1 MGTKANFHGPAF
13 AGLETTEQLSD
24 EQIDARALELLAQ
37 LTQDEKIKMM
47 SGDLPF
53 WLGMADMMGGGYADH
68 PWVAGAVPR
77 LGIPGVRFAD
87 GPRGVIM
94 DGGTT
99 FPVSMGRGATFDPEL
114 EERVGDVIGRELRAM
129 GGNFFGGV
137 CINLLRH
144 PAWGRAQETYGE
156 DPIHLGEFGA
166 ALVRGVQKHV
176 MACAKH
182 YALNSM
188 ENARFSV
195 DVTIAPR
202 PLHEIYL
209 RHFKRAVEEGVASIM
224 SAYNSVNGEWCGQNY
239 TLLTEILKK
248 QWSFQGFVMTD
259 FIFGMRD
266 SKKAALAGQDI
277 EMPFDMIHRQHL
289 KSLVE
294 RGEVPLERID
304 DAALRV
310 LRQQIRFAQGRDPR
324 EYSLDIVASEA
335 HRKIARE
342 VAEKSIVLLKN
353 EGGLLPL
360 KEVKKLAVI
369 GKLAAVPNTGD
380 GGSSNTRPP
389 YVITPLQGLQEA
401 LTGQAEIVYDD
412 GSDPVRAA
420 QVAGGAEVAIVVAGY
435 TQLDEGEYVSPD
447 AMAELSKNFPP
458 PTPEEAPIA
467 QAMVENMGATNS
479 MENAMPPG
487 GDRKLLT
494 LHPEDE
500 ALIQAVAASTPR
512 MVVAMMGG
520 SAIITENWRQ
530 QVPAILMLWYPG
542 MEGGHAFADILLGK
556 VNPSGKLPCVF
567 AARSEDLPYYDMNA
581 KAITYDL
588 WHGYRKLERDG
599 AVPAFP
605 FGFGLSYTA
614 FELGHLR
621 LSETSLGVG
630 DTLTATLDVTNCGS
644 VAGDTVVQAYVAV
657 PTSQVERAPKELKAF
672 KRVGLE
678 PGETKTVQL
687 DIPVKDLAYYDEQ
700 AGWTVERTSYTLI
713 VGQHSLDDEALR
725 AEFKVTSSEVQSKG
739 K

>member
-1 MGTKANFHGPAF
+1 MGTKAKFHSPAF
-13 AGLETTEQLSD
+13 AGLETIERLSD
-24 EQIDARALELLAQ
+24 EQIDARARALLGQ

-47 SGDLPF
+47 SGDPPF

-99 FPVSMGRGATFDPEL
+99 FPVSVGRGATFDAEL
-114 EERVGDVIGRELRAM
+114 EEQVGDVIGRELRAM

-156 DPIHLGEFGA
+156 DPVHLGEFGA

-239 TLLTEILKK
+239 ILLTEILKG
-248 QWSFQGFVMTD
+248 QWGFQGFVMTD

-289 KSLVE
+289 KGLVE
-294 RGEVPLERID
+294 RGEVPVERID

-324 EYSLDIVASEA
+324 EYSLDVVGGEA

-342 VAEKSIVLLKN
+342 VAEKAIVLLKN
-353 EGGLLPL
+353 EGALLPL
-360 KEVKKLAVI
+360 QGIKNLAVI
-369 GKLAAVPNTGD
+369 GNLAAVPNTGD

-389 YVITPLQGLQEA
+389 YVVTPLQGLQEA
-401 LTGQAEIVYDD
+401 LDGQAEIVYDD
-412 GSDPVRAA
+412 GSDPARAA
-420 QVAGGAEVAIVVAGY
+420 QVASEADVVVIIVGY
-435 TQLDEGEYVSPD
+435 THLDEGEYVSPD
-447 AMAELSKNFPP
+447 SMAELSKNFPP
-458 PTPEEAPIA
+458 PTLEEMPIA
-467 QAMVENMGATNS
+467 QAIMEKMSATNS
-479 MENAMPPG
+479 VDNTMPPG

-500 ALIQAVAASTPR
+500 TLIQAVAASNPR
-512 MVVAMMGG
+512 TVVAMMGG
-520 SAIITENWRQ
+520 SAIITENWRG

-567 AARSEDLPYYDMNA
+567 AARSEDLPDYDMNA

-605 FGFGLSYTA
+605 FGFGLSYTV
-614 FELGHLR
+614 FEFGHLR
-621 LSETSLGVG
+621 LSETLLGVG

-644 VAGDTVVQAYVAV
+644 VAGDTVVQIYVAV
-657 PTSQVERAPKELKAF
+657 PVSRVERAPKELKAF
-672 KRVGLE
+672 KRVRLE
-678 PGETKTVQL
+678 PGETKTVHL
-687 DIPVKDLAYYDEQ
+687 DIPVKELAYYDEQ
-700 AGWTVERTSYTLI
+700 SGWTLEPTSYTLI
-713 VGQHSLDDEALR
+713 VGQHSLDDQALR
-725 AEFKVTSSEVQSKG
+725 AEFKID
-739 K
+739 

>member
-1 MGTKANFHGPAF
+1 METKAKFHGPPF
-13 AGLETTEQLSD
+13 AGLETTERLSNQ
-24 EQIDARALELLAQ
+24 QIDVRARELLGQ
-37 LTQDEKIKMM
+37 LTLDEKIKIM
-47 SGDLPF
+47 SGDTPF
-53 WLGMADMMGGGYADH
+53 WPGIADMLMGGGYANH

-137 CINLLRH
+137 CINLPRH

-156 DPIHLGEFGA
+156 DPVQLGEFGA
-166 ALVRGVQKHV
+166 ALVRGVQRHV

-188 ENARFSV
+188 ENVRHRV

-209 RHFKRAVEEGVASIM
+209 RHFQRAVDEGVASIM

-239 TLLTEILKK
+239 TLLTEILKQ
-248 QWSFQGFVMTD
+248 QWNFQGFVMTD
-259 FIFGMRD
+259 FMFGMRD
-266 SKKAALAGQDI
+266 SKKAALAGQDV
-277 EMPFDMIHRQHL
+277 EMPFAMIHNQHL
-289 KSLVE
+289 KRLVE
-294 RGEVPLERID
+294 SGEVPLERVD

-310 LRQQIRFAQGRDPR
+310 LRQQVRFAQGRDPR
-324 EYSLDIVASEA
+324 EYSLDAVGCEA
-335 HRKIARE
+335 HRKLARE
-342 VAEKSIVLLKN
+342 AAEKAIVLLKN
-353 EGGLLPL
+353 DGGLLPL
-360 KEVKKLAVI
+360 KKVKKLAVI
-369 GKLAAVPNTGD
+369 GKLASVANTGD
-380 GGSSNTRPP
+380 SGSSNTRPP

-401 LTGQAEIVYDD
+401 LEGQAEIVYDD
-412 GSDPVRAA
+412 GSDPARSAQAA
-420 QVAGGAEVAIVVAGY
+420 READAAVVVSGY
-435 TQLDEGEYVSPD
+435 TSQDEGEFTAPD
-447 AMAELSKNFPP
+447 SVADLAKYFPP
-458 PTPEEAPIA
+458 PTREEIPIA
-467 QAMVENMGATNS
+467 KELMVFFGPTKVEGNPV
-479 MENAMPPG
+479 PPG

-494 LHPEDE
+494 LHPDDE
-500 ALIQAVAASTPR
+500 ALILAVAAANPR
-512 MVVAMMGG
+512 TVVAMMGG
-520 SAIITENWRQ
+520 SAIITENWRA

-567 AARSEDLPYYDMNA
+567 AARSEDLPYFDMNA
-581 KAITYDL
+581 RAITYDL

-614 FELGHLR
+614 FAFDNLR
-621 LSETSLGVG
+621 LSNTSLGTH
-630 DTLTATLDVTNCGS
+630 DTLKATLEVTNRGPA
-644 VAGDTVVQAYVAV
+644 AGATVVQAYVAV
-657 PTSQVERAPKELKAF
+657 PASRVERAPKELKAF
-672 KRVGLE
+672 RRVGLK
-678 PGETKTVQL
+678 PGETKTVQV

-700 AGWTVERTSYTLI
+700 SGWTVEPTRYTLI
-713 VGQHSLDDEALR
+713 VGQHSLDARALR
-725 AEFKVTSSEVQSKG
+725 AEFTIA
-739 K
+739 

>member
-1 MGTKANFHGPAF
+1 MGTKAKFHGPAF
-13 AGLETTEQLSD
+13 GGLEITEQLSD
-24 EQIDARALELLAQ
+24 EQIDEWAQELFEQ
-37 LTQDEKIKMM
+37 LTLAEKIKMM

-53 WLGMADMMGGGYADH
+53 WPGMADMLGGGYADH

-94 DGGTT
+94 AGGTT

-209 RHFKRAVEEGVASIM
+209 RHFKRAVDEGVASIM
-224 SAYNSVNGEWCGQNY
+224 SAYNSVNGEWCGQNH

-248 QWSFQGFVMTD
+248 QWGFRGFVMTD

-289 KSLVE
+289 KGLVE
-294 RGEVPLERID
+294 RGEVPVERID

-310 LRQQIRFAQGRDPR
+310 LRQQVRFVQGRNPR
-324 EYSLDIVASEA
+324 EYSLEVVGCEA
-335 HRKIARE
+335 HRQVARE
-342 VAEKSIVLLKN
+342 VAEKAIVLLKN
-353 EGGLLPL
+353 EGSLLPL
-360 KEVKKLAVI
+360 KGVKRVAVI

-380 GGSSNTRPP
+380 GGSSNTRPD

-401 LTGQAEIVYDD
+401 LAGPAEIIYDD
-412 GSDPVRAA
+412 GSDPARAA
-420 QVAGGAEVAIVVAGY
+420 QAAREADVAIVVAGY
-435 TQLDEGEYVSPD
+435 TDQDEGEYVSPD
-447 AMAELSKNFPP
+447 SMVELSKNFPP
-458 PTPEEAPIA
+458 PTPEEAPTA
-467 QAMVENMGATNS
+467 QAMMANMGATNS
-479 MENAMPPG
+479 VPNAMPPG
-487 GDRKLLT
+487 GDRKVLT
-494 LHPEDE
+494 LHSADE
-500 ALIQAVAASTPR
+500 ALIQSVAASNPR
-512 MVVAMMGG
+512 TVVAMMGG
-520 SAIITENWRQ
+520 SAIITENWRA

-567 AARSEDLPYYDMNA
+567 AVRPEDLPDYDMNA

-599 AVPAFP
+599 ATPAFP
-605 FGFGLSYTA
+605 FGFGLSYTT
-614 FELGHLR
+614 FEFAHLR
-621 LSETSLGVG
+621 LSDVSLGAA
-630 DTLTATLDVTNCGS
+630 DTLTASLEVTNHGP
-644 VAGDTVVQAYVAV
+644 VAGDTVVQIYVAV
-657 PTSQVERAPKELKAF
+657 PNSRVERAPKELKAF
-672 KRVGLE
+672 RRVGLKA
-678 PGETKTVQL
+678 GETKTVQV
-687 DIPVKDLAYYDEQ
+687 DIAVKDLAYYDEQ
-700 AGWTVERTSYTLI
+700 AGWMVEPTNYTLI
-713 VGQHSLDDEALR
+713 VSQHSLDERALQ
-725 AEFKVTSSEVQSKG
+725 AGFKIA
-739 K
+739 

>member
-1 MGTKANFHGPAF
+1 MEAKAKFHGPAF

-24 EQIDARALELLAQ
+24 EQIEARARELFGQ

-47 SGDLPF
+47 SGDIPF

-114 EERVGDVIGRELRAM
+114 EERVGEVIGRELRAM

-156 DPIHLGEFGA
+156 DPIHLGELGA

-209 RHFKRAVEEGVASIM
+209 HHFKCAVEEGVASIM

-239 TLLTEILKK
+239 VLLTEILKQ
-248 QWSFQGFVMTD
+248 QWGFQGFVMTD
-259 FIFGMRD
+259 FIYGMRD
-266 SKKAALAGQDI
+266 SKKAALAGQDV

-289 KSLVE
+289 RGLVE
-294 RGEVPLERID
+294 RGEVPIERID

-324 EYSLDIVASEA
+324 EYSLDVVGSEA

-342 VAEKSIVLLKN
+342 AAEKAIVLLKN
-353 EGGLLPL
+353 EGEMLPL

-380 GGSSNTRPP
+380 AGSSNTRPP

-401 LTGQAEIVYDD
+401 LEGQAEIIFDD
-412 GSDPVRAA
+412 GSDPARAA
-420 QVAGGAEVAIVVAGY
+420 KAAREAEVAVVVVGY
-435 TQLDEGEYVSPD
+435 THLDEGEYVSPHT
-447 AMAELSKNFPP
+447 MAELSKNFPP
-458 PTPEEAPIA
+458 PTPEEMPIA
-467 QAMVENMGATNS
+467 QEMMANMSVTNS
-479 MENAMPPG
+479 VPNAMPPG

-494 LHPEDE
+494 LHPDDE
-500 ALIQAVAASTPR
+500 ALIQAVAASNPR
-512 MVVAMMGG
+512 TLVAMMGG
-520 SAIITENWRQ
+520 SAIITENWRGL
-530 QVPAILMLWYPG
+530 VPAILMLWYPG

-567 AARSEDLPYYDMNA
+567 PARSEDLPYYDMNA
-581 KAITYDL
+581 TAITYDL

-599 AVPAFP
+599 SVPAFP

-614 FELGHLR
+614 FEFGHLR

-644 VAGDTVVQAYVAV
+644 VAGDTVFQVYVSV

-672 KRVGLE
+672 KRVGLQ
-678 PGETKTVQL
+678 PGETKTIQVH
-687 DIPVKDLAYYDEQ
+687 IPVKDLAYYDEQ
-700 AGWTVERTSYTLI
+700 SGWTGERTSYTLI
-713 VGQHSLDDEALR
+713 VGQHSLDDRALR
-725 AEFKVTSSEVQSKG
+725 AEFKIA
-739 K
+739 

>member
-1 MGTKANFHGPAF
+1 
-13 AGLETTEQLSD
+13 
-24 EQIDARALELLAQ
+24 
-37 LTQDEKIKMM
+37 
-47 SGDLPF
+47 
-53 WLGMADMMGGGYADH
+53 
-68 PWVAGAVPR
+68 

-87 GPRGVIM
+87 GPRGMIM

-144 PAWGRAQETYGE
+144 TAWGRAQETYGE

-188 ENARFSV
+188 ENARFSI

-224 SAYNSVNGEWCGQNY
+224 SAYNSVNSEWCGQNY
-239 TLLTEILKK
+239 VLLTEILK
-248 QWSFQGFVMTD
+248 QWWGFQGFVMTD

-266 SKKAALAGQDI
+266 SKKAALAGQDV

-289 KSLVE
+289 KGLVE
-294 RGEVPLERID
+294 RGEVPVERID
-304 DAALRV
+304 DAVLRV
-310 LRQQIRFAQGRDPR
+310 LRQQIRFAQGRDLR
-324 EYSLDIVASEA
+324 EYSLDVVGREA
-335 HRKIARE
+335 HCKIARE
-342 VAEKSIVLLKN
+342 AAEKAIVLLKN

-369 GKLAAVPNTGD
+369 GKLAAMPNTGD

-389 YVITPLQGLQEA
+389 YVVTPLQGLQEA
-401 LTGQAEIVYDD
+401 LDGQVEIIYDD
-412 GSDPVRAA
+412 GSDPARAA
-420 QVAGGAEVAIVVAGY
+420 QAASEADVVVIVAGH
-435 TQLDEGEYVSPD
+435 THQDEGEYVSPD
-447 AMAELSKNFPP
+447 SMAELSKNFPP
-458 PTPEEAPIA
+458 PTPEEMPIA
-467 QAMVENMGATNS
+467 QAIMEKMSATNS
-479 MENAMPPG
+479 VDNAMPPG

-500 ALIQAVAASTPR
+500 TLIQAVAASNPHT
-512 MVVAMMGG
+512 VVAMMGG
-520 SAIITENWRQ
+520 SAIITENWRG

-567 AARSEDLPYYDMNA
+567 AARPEDLPYYDMNA

-599 AVPAFP
+599 ALPAFP
-605 FGFGLSYTA
+605 FGFGLSYTS
-614 FELGHLR
+614 FELNHLS
-621 LSETSLGVG
+621 LSAESLNAR
-630 DTLTATLDVTNCGS
+630 DTLTATLEVTNCGS
-644 VAGDTVVQAYVAV
+644 VSGDTVLQLYVSV

-672 KRVGLE
+672 RRVGLK
-678 PGETKTVQL
+678 PGETKTIQV
-687 DIPVKDLAYYDEQ
+687 DIPVKNLEYYDEQ
-700 AGWTVERTSYTLI
+700 SGWTVERTSYTLI
-713 VGQHSLDDEALR
+713 IGQHSLDDRALQ
-725 AEFKVTSSEVQSKG
+725 AEFKIA
-739 K
+739 

>member
-1 MGTKANFHGPAF
+1 
-13 AGLETTEQLSD
+13 
-24 EQIDARALELLAQ
+24 
-37 LTQDEKIKMM
+37 
-47 SGDLPF
+47 
-53 WLGMADMMGGGYADH
+53 
-68 PWVAGAVPR
+68 
-77 LGIPGVRFAD
+77 
-87 GPRGVIM
+87 M

-156 DPIHLGEFGA
+156 DPMHLGEFGA

-239 TLLTEILKK
+239 VLLTEILKE
-248 QWSFQGFVMTD
+248 QWGFQGFVMTD

-266 SKKAALAGQDI
+266 SRKAALAGQDI

-294 RGEVPLERID
+294 RGEVPVERID

-310 LRQQIRFAQGRDPR
+310 LRQQIRFAQGRDPQ
-324 EYSLDIVASEA
+324 EYSLDVVGSEA
-335 HRKIARE
+335 HCKIARE
-342 VAEKSIVLLKN
+342 AAEKAIVLLKN
-353 EGGLLPL
+353 EDALLPL

-380 GGSSNTRPP
+380 GGSSNTRSP

-401 LTGQAEIVYDD
+401 LKGQAEIVYDD
-412 GSDPVRAA
+412 GSDPASAV
-420 QVAGGAEVAIVVAGY
+420 QVAREADAVIVVAGY
-435 TQLDEGEYVSPD
+435 THLDEGEYVSPD
-447 AMAELSKNFPP
+447 SMAELSKNFPP
-458 PTPEEAPIA
+458 PTPEEMPIA
-467 QAMVENMGATNS
+467 QGMMAKMGATNS
-479 MENAMPPG
+479 VANAMPPG

-494 LHPEDE
+494 LHPNDE
-500 ALIQAVAASTPR
+500 ALIQAIAASNPR
-512 MVVAMMGG
+512 TVVAMMGG
-520 SAIITENWRQ
+520 SAIITENWRG

-542 MEGGHAFADILLGK
+542 MEGGHAFADILFGK

-581 KAITYDL
+581 KTITYDL

-614 FELGHLR
+614 FEFSHLR

-644 VAGDTVVQAYVAV
+644 VAGDTVVQIYVAV
-657 PTSQVERAPKELKAF
+657 PASRVERAPKELKAF

-678 PGETKTVQL
+678 PGETKTVHL
-687 DIPVKDLAYYDEQ
+687 DIPVKELAYYDERS
-700 AGWTVERTSYTLI
+700 GWMVERTSYTLI
-713 VGQHSLDDEALR
+713 VGQHSLDDQALR
-725 AEFKVTSSEVQSKG
+725 AEFKII
-739 K
+739 